1 MKSNERVEFLYRGMK
16 ITLDK
21 AAIDRFRFLT
31 GHAFDDVDADLY
43 MYNYLVRTKG
53 KFPEDIDSFEVYEIE
68 KIIDEG
74 LFVENTMRGG
84 EL

>member
-53 KFPEDIDSFEVYEIE
+53 KFPKDIERLEIHEIE
-68 KIIDEG
+68 SIIDEG
-74 LFVENTMRGG
+74 LFMENTMWGG